1 MCFSFYSI
9 SIFCRRLFVALYIT
23 LAVIPSTIQNSVGAS
38 IFCRRLFVA
47 LYITLAV
54 ILSTIE
60 VLSETFLSG
69 HFCRRLFVG
78 LYITLAVILS
88 TIEVLSETFR
98 QPLYNSGSDSVKD
111 SKFCR
116 SLFCR
121 GLSSQI
127 YDFSNT
133 ILCVFFGLFY
143 IKFCRRLFVTLYITL
158 AVILST
164 IEVLSGL
171 FCRNPF

>member
-47 LYITLAV
+47 
-54 ILSTIE
+54 
-60 VLSETFLSG
+60 
-69 HFCRRLFVG
+69 